1 MGGRFAARR
10 IVSSSRSLHY
20 KAARLDPS
28 HCVQQ
33 SDVWIRVSIESRNPP
48 FSSPLPDCLAEAV
61 EIYSSLIMANK
72 TQNST
77 SPKAKS
83 RSRRAL
89 FQVTALTLLGAE
101 TAHSQTSSAWSPK
114 KDSTNG
120 PIRSGHLLFLSG
132 IGGWYPER
140 RPKAG
145 DVREQTADA
154 LKIMKESLEKAGSS
168 MENVLKVQVALV
180 DPEKNWEPMNEA
192 YNTFFPKNRP
202 ARSYFGSTGFRRPG
216 QLLQIDCIAYV
227 D

>member
-1 MGGRFAARR
+1 
-10 IVSSSRSLHY
+10 
-20 KAARLDPS
+20 
-28 HCVQQ
+28 
-33 SDVWIRVSIESRNPP
+33 
-48 FSSPLPDCLAEAV
+48 
-61 EIYSSLIMANK
+61 MANK
-72 TQNST
+72 RENVTP
-77 SPKAKS
+77 PKLK
-83 RSRRAL
+83 RSRRVML
-89 FQVTALTLLGAE
+89 QTTALALLGAE
-101 TAHSQTSSAWSPK
+101 TALSQTTGSWTPK

-145 DVREQTADA
+145 DAREQTADA

-180 DPEKNWEPMNEA
+180 DPEKNWEPMNEV
-192 YNTFFPKNRP
+192 YNTFFLNNRP